1 MVNLDGKLTSDFPSP
16 YTESLINSEE
26 HDIIVDLLSFIIS
39 LLYIMLY
46 YTVTWVLALL
56 GTVGLQ

>member
-56 GTVGLQ
+56 